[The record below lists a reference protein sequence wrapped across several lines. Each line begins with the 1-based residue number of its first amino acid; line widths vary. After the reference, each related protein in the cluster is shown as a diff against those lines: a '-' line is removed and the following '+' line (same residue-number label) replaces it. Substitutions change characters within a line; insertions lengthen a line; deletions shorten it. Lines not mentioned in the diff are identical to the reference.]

1 MDKEFLESIISDK
14 IQESDTLEYKSY
26 YFENG
31 QFTKINS
38 KKGTDPIYQTIC
50 AFANTNGGKIVI
62 GVKEDENHNPCEL
75 CDVGVNEETMETW
88 EQAFR
93 NKLNVSIIPSIYNV
107 HVDLVEVSP
116 DINCIIINVPKSV
129 IKPHVYNDSGNNHKF
144 YARNG
149 NTNKLMLYNDIKN
162 SFDALNNRTL
172 RLNNFRNE
180 RIASI
185 LNGEVE
191 DNFLTSTLLLLHIF
205 PENSLD
211 ESTFID
217 LKSCEYNKDL
227 SFFNPL
233 NSNGEISYNADGL
246 FKANKNYN
254 GFLSSYIQIF
264 SNGCI
269 ESGER
274 YLVDN
279 YEDTD
284 NLICQWDELELILAK
299 RVYGYCINLYN
310 KNIGGR
316 FYISFTFLNSKDCY
330 TRLSPFSYFSDP
342 IKKNII
348 KSPFV
353 LWDIN
358 KPFSKEMYQLFNR
371 FANIF
376 GQSES
381 SLYNNGQPIEDKFDF
396 IKPIINTNE

>member
-1 MDKEFLESIISDK
+1 MNKEFLESIITER

-26 YFENG
+26 KFENG
-31 QFTKINS
+31 QFKIPNS
-38 KKGTDPIYQTIC
+38 NNAINTIFQTIC
-50 AFANTNGGKIVI
+50 AFANTNGGKLII

-75 CDVGVNEETMETW
+75 SDVGVNIETKETW
-88 EQAFR
+88 EQSFR
-93 NKLNVSIIPSIYNV
+93 NKLNGLIIPSIYNV

-162 SFDALNNRTL
+162 SFDTLNNRTL
-172 RLNNFRNE
+172 RLNTFRNE

-191 DNFLTSTLLLLHIF
+191 DDFLTSTLLLLHIF

-211 ESTFID
+211 ESTYID
-217 LKSCEYNKDL
+217 LKACENNKDL
-227 SFFNPL
+227 GVFHPL
-233 NSNGEISYNADGL
+233 NCNGDISYNADGL
-246 FKANKNYN
+246 FKVIYDKSS
-254 GFLSSYIQIF
+254 LSSYIQIF

-269 ESGER
+269 ESCEKSH
-274 YLVDN
+274 VDN
-279 YEDTD
+279 YFYTPK
-284 NLICQWDELELILAK
+284 LIYRWYELEHIMA
-299 RVYGYCINLYN
+299 
-310 KNIGGR
+310 KNIYKYCLELNSLKMGGR
-316 FYISFTFLNSKDCY
+316 FYISFTLLNSKECY
-330 TRLSPFSYFSDP
+330 TIISEFNNTSNP

-348 KSPFV
+348 KSPFI

-358 KPFSKEMYQLFNR
+358 ESFEKEMYQLFNK

-376 GQSES
+376 GQRES
-381 SLYNNGQPIEDKFDF
+381 SLYQNGQPIGDKFDF
-396 IKPIINTNE
+396 IEPHNEN